1 MRQPPISPRW
11 LGHRAHR
18 HYKLRFVVTMRLAQ
32 GYCRSC
38 AAVIAAAVVL
48 AGAATNRLA
57 VAVACVSQ
65 DGN

>member
-1 MRQPPISPRW
+1 MRQAPVSPWR

-32 GYCRSC
+32 GCCRSY

>member
-1 MRQPPISPRW
+1 MRQAPVTPWR
-11 LGHRAHR
+11 LGHRGHR

-32 GYCRSC
+32 RYCRSC
-38 AAVIAAAVVL
+38 AAVNAAAVVL